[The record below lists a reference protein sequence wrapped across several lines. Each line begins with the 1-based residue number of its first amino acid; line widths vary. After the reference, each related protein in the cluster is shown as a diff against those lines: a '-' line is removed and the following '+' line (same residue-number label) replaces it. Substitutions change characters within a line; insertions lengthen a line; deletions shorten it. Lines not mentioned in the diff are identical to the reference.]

1 MSVTLK
7 DIAKRVG
14 KSVTTVSRALSD
26 YDDVSPQTKAE
37 VRRVAAQLGYT
48 PSTFA
53 QRLRK
58 QRSETIG
65 VILPT
70 FGPRFSDPFF
80 SEFLAGVGN
89 KATTLGYDLMVAT
102 RAPDVQEM
110 ESYRLNVQGRRV
122 DGFIIVRTRCEDPR
136 ISYLK
141 EVGFPFVT
149 FGRTAGDLDFP
160 YVDEDSEYGMQL
172 VADHL
177 VDHGHQHVACISAP
191 NELNFTAQRLEGLK
205 KGFASHGI
213 TLDEEFTREGNLTQ
227 ASGYQLAIDMIK
239 SNNPP
244 TAIVACND
252 LMALGAMSAAQ
263 ECGLVVG
270 KDIAITG
277 FDDIPMAEHSHPP
290 LTTLHQPIYK
300 IGSTVCEMMIH
311 ILQRLP
317 LEQDQII
324 LKPALVIRQSSD
336 FSLTQ
341 INSDR

>member
-37 VRRVAAQLGYT
+37 VRRVATELGYT

-89 KATTLGYDLMVAT
+89 KATSMGYDLMVAT
-102 RAPDVQEM
+102 RAPNNQEM
-110 ESYRLNVQGRRV
+110 EAYRLNVQGRRV
-122 DGFIIVRTRCEDPR
+122 DGFIIVRTRCEDTR
-136 ISYLK
+136 IQYLQR
-141 EVGFPFVT
+141 VGFPFVA
-149 FGRTAGDLDFP
+149 FGRTASELNFP
-160 YVDEDSEYGMQL
+160 FVDEDSEYGMQL
-172 VADHL
+172 VADLL
-177 VDHGHQHVACISAP
+177 VDLGHRLIACISAP
-191 NELNFTAQRLEGLK
+191 IDLNFTSQRMQGLK
-205 KGFASHGI
+205 RGLAKHGLSLKEQFI
-213 TLDEEFTREGNLTQ
+213 RHGNLTQ
-227 ASGYQLAIDMIK
+227 ASGYQHTIDLLNMNK
-239 SNNPP
+239 PP

-263 ECGLVVG
+263 DCGLTVG
-270 KDIAITG
+270 NDIAVTG
-277 FDDIPMAEHSHPP
+277 FDDIPMAEYSHPP

-300 IGSTVCEMMIH
+300 IGNNVCEMLIH
-311 ILQRLP
+311 ILQGKS
-317 LEQDQII
+317 LEEDQIV
-324 LKPALVIRQSSD
+324 LKPTMIVRQS
-336 FSLTQ
+336 TGV
-341 INSDR
+341 RTE